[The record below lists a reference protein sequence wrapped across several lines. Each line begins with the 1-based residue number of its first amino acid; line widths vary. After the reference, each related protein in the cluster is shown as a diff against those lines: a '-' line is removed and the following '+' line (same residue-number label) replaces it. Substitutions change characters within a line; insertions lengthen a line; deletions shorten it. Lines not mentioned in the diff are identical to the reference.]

1 VNIQILSSTTNP
13 LCYIHHDPCLL
24 PSQASKQ
31 QTKSTSALYQ
41 ENAKIP
47 IPCQSHAQT
56 PDVAESIPSRQDI
69 QDSRK
74 SRKPKT
80 PKPKNP
86 IISPKLPYPMPQNS
100 KSNAPTQC
108 SVIILRLNVYC
119 KPSIKVSLKPCV
131 SPPHSRSKARR
142 LHATSSDGFGAVA

>member
-1 VNIQILSSTTNP
+1 MILVSFP
-13 LCYIHHDPCLL
+13 PK
-24 PSQASKQ
+24 QASSRQSPHLRFTRK
-31 QTKSTSALYQ
+31 TPKSPFHA
-41 ENAKIP
+41 NPMP

-131 SPPHSRSKARR
+131 SPPHSRSEARR